1 MNINL
6 SVPFFSQRDNSYIWK
21 QRYENDITDDNTKN
35 PAYLGRLYLWH

>member
-21 QRYENDITDDNTKN
+21 QRYYENAAFVFGLFEWRNE
-35 PAYLGRLYLWH
+35 